1 MLPPGLNLI
10 VCFSMLAYASYSDW
24 RTREVTDKLW
34 VLFSLVGIAF
44 IIIELSPSFYLS
56 SLILILV
63 SILLTFLISFILY
76 YFGFFGGADM
86 KALIVASL
94 LIPVYYPQ
102 HYLHPFLSITSLTNG
117 VFLTITLPA
126 IFLTINVTRIVIG
139 KKIFMGF
146 EGERLWKK
154 ILVCFLGYRTSRVEK
169 GQFFMSLEKTI
180 DGKRS
185 FRISL
190 LKDEEFISGQDLW
203 VTPGIPLLIFI
214 TLGFLSTVIFGDFLA
229 LLFRY

>member
-1 MLPPGLNLI
+1 
-10 VCFSMLAYASYSDW
+10 MLAYASYSDW

-44 IIIELSPSFYLS
+44 ILIELSSSFYFLS
-56 SLILILV
+56 LLLILA

-94 LIPVYYPQ
+94 LIPVYYPP
-102 HYLHPFLSITSLTNG
+102 HYLHPFLSLMSLTNG
-117 VFLTITLPA
+117 VFLTITLPI
-126 IFLTINVTRIVIG
+126 IFLTINVTRFVIG

-154 ILVCFLGYRTSRVEK
+154 ILVCFLGYRASNVKKEH
-169 GQFFMSLEKTI
+169 FFMSLEKTI

-185 FRISL
+185 FHISL
-190 LKDEEFISGQDLW
+190 LKDEDFISGQDLW
-203 VTPGIPLLIFI
+203 VTPGMPLLIFI
-214 TLGFLSTVIFGDFLA
+214 TLGFLSTVVFGDFLA